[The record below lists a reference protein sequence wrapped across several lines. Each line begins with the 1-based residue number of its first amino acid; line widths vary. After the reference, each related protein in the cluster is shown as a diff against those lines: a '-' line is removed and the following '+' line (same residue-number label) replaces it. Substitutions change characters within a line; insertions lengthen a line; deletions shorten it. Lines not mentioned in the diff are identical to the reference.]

1 MLIKMLTATAAFSL
15 VIGGGAALA
24 AQSPSTSKTPMGP
37 KQPIPYSQLDAYTK
51 ASPKLRASKDWWAGA
66 PQAATGLSTD
76 TAAAAPATASD
87 PAATAP
93 SSTSSGDT
101 AVNPMPSAPPASLPQ
116 SLPSTPPTDSDPA
129 RAADP
134 LPATPGTPPAVPP
147 LQPK

>member
-15 VIGGGAALA
+15 VIGGGAAIA
-24 AQSPSTSKTPMGP
+24 AQSPSTAQTGP

-76 TAAAAPATASD
+76 TAAAAPATTSD

-101 AVNPMPSAPPASLPQ
+101 AVNPMPSAPPASLP
-116 SLPSTPPTDSDPA
+116 STPPTDSDPA

-134 LPATPGTPPAVPP
+134 LPTTPGASPATPPM
-147 LQPK
+147 QPK